1 MGLKRQTL
9 KARITRME
17 RKVRAMDNDPFQW
30 EWRNFDCVANIPHML
45 RMYLRARGQVSR
57 PLNAL
62 VEVIPYDSEEDD
74 DEEEESNPW
83 KRVKNEPKVDVKN
96 EAFTSIREPAVKEPV
111 P

>member
-1 MGLKRQTL
+1 M
-9 KARITRME
+9 
-17 RKVRAMDNDPFQW
+17 
-30 EWRNFDCVANIPHML
+30 ANIPHML
-45 RMYLRARGQVSR
+45 WMYLHARGQVSG

-96 EAFTSIREPAVKEPV
+96 EAFTSIPEPAVKEPV